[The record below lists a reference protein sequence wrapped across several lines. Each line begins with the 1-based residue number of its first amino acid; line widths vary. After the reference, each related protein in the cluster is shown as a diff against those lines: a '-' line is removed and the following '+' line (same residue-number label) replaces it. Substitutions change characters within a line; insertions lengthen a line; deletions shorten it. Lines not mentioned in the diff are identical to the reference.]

1 MTLFDVKEHKNYQ
14 IYKIKTDDN
23 VLRERL
29 MALGICEGAN
39 ATLLEKSIAKSTIAI
54 LSNNT
59 RIALRAN
66 EAKEVYI
73 KEI

>member
-1 MTLFDVKEHKNYQ
+1 MTLFDVQEHKNYQ
-14 IYKIKTDDN
+14 IYKIKTDN
-23 VLRERL
+23 NILRERL

-39 ATLLEKSIAKSTIAI
+39 ATLLEKSIGKGTIAI

-59 RIALRAN
+59 RIALRAA